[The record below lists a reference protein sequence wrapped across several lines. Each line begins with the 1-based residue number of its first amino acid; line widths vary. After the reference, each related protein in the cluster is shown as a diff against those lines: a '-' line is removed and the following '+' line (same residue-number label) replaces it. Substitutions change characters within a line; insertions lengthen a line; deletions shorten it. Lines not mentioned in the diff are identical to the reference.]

1 MEKFGGDYERDFT
14 LVMNT
19 LETHLAGT
27 NIKHAAVADFPM
39 NLHGVF
45 IFGKL
50 LNCLDKTVNCTNVWN
65 FRDICGQHDIDSLGP
80 HNNFF

>member
-1 MEKFGGDYERDFT
+1 MANSSQAPVNKFGGDYERDFT

-27 NIKHAAVADFPM
+27 NIKHAADADFPI

-50 LNCLDKTVNCTNVWN
+50 SNCSDKAVNWTNGWK
-65 FRDICGQHDIDSLGP
+65 FRDNLLSTQH
-80 HNNFF
+80 